1 MTRRTPIR
9 LNAFAINGVGHQI
22 PGLWRHP
29 DDRSRDYTSLE
40 HWTNLARLLERGHFD
55 GIFLADAL
63 GPYDVYE
70 GSADAALR
78 TAAKIPMNDPMM
90 LVSAMA
96 AVTETLGFGVTATTT
111 AEHPYTFARRMS
123 TLDHLTRG
131 RIGWNVVTGYLKSAA
146 QNLGQ
151 VDQLS
156 HDERYDHADEYLEVV
171 YKLWEGSWQDDA
183 VVLDAE
189 RDTFADPAR
198 VHPIAHEGRYFSVP
212 GPHLCEPSPQRTPV
226 VYQAGASP
234 RGIRFAARHAEAIFV
249 AAPTIEQTREQVTKI
264 RDGLEAAGRGRDA
277 ARIYALLTIVT
288 DETDELA
295 AAKYRDVFAYASEVG
310 NLVLNSGWSGLD
322 LSQQD
327 LDAPL
332 EPAATNAIQTT
343 VASLSGARG
352 GGVGGPAGAGSSAG
366 PGGTAGAGSGGLADP
381 GEPAGAG
388 DSDFAGD
395 ARWTL
400 RDSARI
406 NATGGPVVVGS
417 GETVADAL
425 ERLVAETGVDGFNL
439 AYALNPG
446 TWEDVIEHVVPVL
459 QRRGLYPTEPQP
471 GTLRDRM
478 FGAGDRLPAAHPGAS
493 YRRG

>member
-40 HWTNLARLLERGHFD
+40 HWTSLARLLERGHFD

-70 GSADAALR
+70 GNADAALR

-249 AAPTIEQTREQVTKI
+249 AAPTFEQTREQVTKI

-352 GGVGGPAGAGSSAG
+352 VGGGGAAGAG
-366 PGGTAGAGSGGLADP
+366 AGAGV
-381 GEPAGAG
+381 GAG
-388 DSDFAGD
+388 GSDLSGD

-446 TWEDVIEHVVPVL
+446 TWEDVIDHVVPVL
-459 QRRGLYPTEPQP
+459 QRRGLYPTAPQP

-478 FGAGDRLPAAHPGAS
+478 FGAGDRLPADHPGAS
-493 YRRG
+493 YRRE